1 MRVAYG
7 AALAVSLAGML
18 VLDRRYRLAV
28 FAAPWRALL
37 VLAAGVAFFLAWDA
51 AGVGLGIFFVGDG
64 PYQSGL
70 MIAPEIPVEEVG
82 FLLLL
87 CHLALVLP
95 IAAGRLLARRSA
107 GAARQTEDAR

>member
-7 AALAVSLAGML
+7 ALLAVSLAGML

-28 FAAPWRALL
+28 FAAPRRAAL
-37 VLAAGVAFFLAWDA
+37 VLALGVAFFLAWDA

-70 MIAPEIPVEEVG
+70 RVAPEIPVEEVG

-95 IAAGRLLARRSA
+95 IAAGRVLARRSA
-107 GAARQTEDAR
+107 RGARQAEEVR